1 MTERSMLAA
10 VSGIEA
16 NQTWIDSIGNNIAN
30 ADTVGYKNSEVQFQD
45 LLSEQL
51 AGASGPTA
59 TSGGINPVAVG
70 SGVRVAASQVD
81 LQEGSLQTTGNPT
94 DVAISGSGYLVV
106 DNAGQQLFTRDG
118 SLTVDANG
126 DLTTQSGGLI
136 QGWQA
141 NGSGVVS
148 TNAPLTSIKIPTG
161 ETIGATPTSQM
172 TLGGN
177 LPAWSGTGTPPS
189 AQTTTLDA
197 YDSLGNTVP
206 VTVTFT
212 PVVGSGNTWTMSAT
226 VPNPGGSGTT
236 TIDSGT
242 TVSFT
247 NGLVSGVTSG
257 GAGGGTVTA
266 TTGGGYQVSLTP
278 TWPAGYEFPAGST
291 LSFEVPPP
299 SSPSGLTQYAA
310 SSTVAVSSQ
319 NGYPSG
325 TLQSFSIGNDGTIT
339 GSFSSG
345 ATLALG
351 QIALSN
357 FTNPGGLAD
366 QGGGLY
372 ATSPNS
378 GQALIGTPGS
388 GGRGSLLGGQLEQS
402 NVNLGTEL
410 TELITAQEAYTAN
423 TKTLTT
429 SSAVVQALENVP

>member
-30 ADTVGYKNSEVQFQD
+30 ANTVGYKSSNVQFQD
-45 LLSEQL
+45 LLAEQL
-51 AGASGPTA
+51 TGATGPVPG
-59 TSGGINPVAVG
+59 SGGINPVAIG
-70 SGVRVAASQVD
+70 SGVRVAASQVN

-106 DNAGQQLFTRDG
+106 SNGGQQLYTRDG

-126 DLTTQSGGLI
+126 DLTTQTGGLI

-141 NGSGVVS
+141 NGTGVVN
-148 TNAPLTSIKIPTG
+148 TNAPLTAIKIPTG
-161 ETIGATPTSQM
+161 ETVGATATSTM
-172 TLGGN
+172 NLGGN
-177 LPAWSGTGTPPS
+177 LPTWSGTGTPPA
-189 AQTTTLDA
+189 AQTTTLNA
-197 YDSLGNTVP
+197 YDSLGNIVP
-206 VTVTFT
+206 VTLTFT
-212 PVVGSGNTWTMSAT
+212 PVAGTANSWTMTTT
-226 VPNPGGSGTT
+226 VPNPSGSGTT

-242 TVSFT
+242 TLSFT
-247 NGLVSGVTSG
+247 SGLVSGVTSG
-257 GAGGGTVTA
+257 GSGGGTVTSTA
-266 TTGGGYQVSLTP
+266 GGGYQVALSP
-278 TWPAGYEFPAGST
+278 TWPAGYSFPSGST
-291 LSFEVPPP
+291 LSIEIPPP

-310 SSTVAVSSQ
+310 AATVALSSQ

-325 TLQSFSIGNDGTIT
+325 TLQSFSMGSDGTII

-345 ATLALG
+345 ATLSLG

-372 ATSPNS
+372 AASPNS
-378 GQALIGTPGS
+378 GQALVGTPGT
-388 GGRGSLLGGQLEQS
+388 GGRGTFLGGQLEQS
-402 NVNLGTEL
+402 NVDLGTEL
-410 TELITAQEAYTAN
+410 TDLISAQEAYTAN

-429 SSAVVQALENVP
+429 TSTVIQALENVP